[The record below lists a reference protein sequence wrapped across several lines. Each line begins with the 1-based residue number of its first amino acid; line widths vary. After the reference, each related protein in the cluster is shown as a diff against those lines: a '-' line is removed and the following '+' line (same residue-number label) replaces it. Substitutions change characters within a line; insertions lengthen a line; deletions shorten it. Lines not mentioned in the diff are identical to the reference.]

1 MEGSKDSHGKK
12 ETGNAGEDKA
22 SSYLIKKGYEIIQR
36 NYRTRRGEIDI
47 IAKKEELL
55 VFVEVKTLPNGNAE
69 LLSHVLDQRK
79 QKRIIKTAKCFLAI
93 HRQYSN
99 DFIRFDVIVN
109 DMPGFPEV
117 YHIEN
122 AFAEFL

>member
-22 SSYLIKKGYEIIQR
+22 AFYLIKKGYEIIQR

>member
-22 SSYLIKKGYEIIQR
+22 ASYLIKKGYEIIQR

-79 QKRIIKTAKCFLAI
+79 QNRIIKTAKCFLAI
-93 HRQYSN
+93 HRHYSN
-99 DFIRFDVIVN
+99 DPIRFHLIVN

>member
-1 MEGSKDSHGKK
+1 MEGSKEAWSTK

-22 SSYLIKKGYEIIQR
+22 ASYLIKKGYEIIQR

-47 IAKKEELL
+47 IAKKDELL